1 MFTNES
7 LTSWRPHD
15 NYSHKIDFM
24 LIAPAEILTSNGRL
38 RRMVKSDS
46 AAFSEMNADPLVM
59 EFFPRP
65 WSLEESHA
73 ALEKIEVGFA
83 QRGFGIYALACDEEF
98 AGIVGLSVPTFDA
111 SFTPCVEILWRLLP
125 RFWGR
130 GLVSEAGVAVLK
142 MAFQTLRMP
151 EVVAFAAAGKV
162 RSIRVMEPIG
172 MEWHRQKYFD
182 HPAVT
187 DIRFQRHVLYRATPK
202 LSVIE

>member
-1 MFTNES
+1 
-7 LTSWRPHD
+7 
-15 NYSHKIDFM
+15 M
-24 LIAPAEILTSNGRL
+24 LIAPAVILTSNGRL
-38 RRMVKSDS
+38 RRMVKSDL

-59 EFFPRP
+59 EFLPRP

-73 ALEKIEVGFA
+73 ALERIEVGFA
-83 QRGFGIYALACDEEF
+83 QRGFGTYALECDEEF
-98 AGIVGLSVPTFDA
+98 AGIIGLSVPTFDA
-111 SFTPCVEILWRLLP
+111 FFTPCVEILWRLLP

-130 GLVSEAGVAVLK
+130 GLTSEAGLAVLR

-182 HPAVT
+182 HPAVA
-187 DIRFQRHVLYRATPK
+187 DGRFQRHVLYRATQK
-202 LSVIE
+202 LPVIECPPTRK